1 MWLRLRG
8 HAGLLNQD
16 RAPPT
21 LAIFKMS
28 RQSRGAWSVPHVAPT
43 VMCLHQGDGRLHGN
57 LGWPTPL
64 GGAGLMPALAGIQQ
78 VLN

>member
-1 MWLRLRG
+1 MAVATRPRWSAQSG
-8 HAGLLNQD
+8 QSTPHAGHLED
-16 RAPPT
+16 EAARVW
-21 LAIFKMS
+21 
-28 RQSRGAWSVPHVAPT
+28 GAWGVPHVAPT

-64 GGAGLMPALAGIQQ
+64 GGAGLMAALAGIQQ